1 MLSYHIYLSSQS
13 CIQTVSSHFIT
24 NTNLTG
30 KVGYVRSYHNQGSN
44 ADMGEM
50 TKTDDVKIYNFN
62 MKFPLE
68 GHICGISMAIHKICW
83 EIIGRERSGRLIY
96 SFFLSFSLS
105 VSFSLPLSF
114 FCYLDGRFSPAAW
127 I

>member
-1 MLSYHIYLSSQS
+1 
-13 CIQTVSSHFIT
+13 
-24 NTNLTG
+24 
-30 KVGYVRSYHNQGSN
+30 
-44 ADMGEM
+44 MGEM

-96 SFFLSFSLS
+96 SFFSFLLSLCLFLS
-105 VSFSLPLSF
+105 PSF
-114 FCYLDGRFSPAAW
+114 FLLLSRW
-127 I
+127 EI